1 MKVGENAS
9 QINSRAFVMVEENKP
24 TFDSEHVT
32 PLLGQVLLR
41 IIEKLGMFTRRQEQY
56 SRR

>member
-1 MKVGENAS
+1 MKVGENDF
-9 QINSRAFVMVEENKP
+9 QLPVGHFVIVDVNKP

-32 PLLGQVLLR
+32 PLQGQVLLR
-41 IIEKLGMFTRRQEQY
+41 IIEILEMITRSQEQY